1 MKKTIKSRRR
11 RDFFKGKVPQKPV
24 FLEEN
29 RPDQGAKRQ
38 QSPKKVSARKEHSGA
53 GMFPWLACSQVRE
66 QAVSPPATSRLPR
79 GRVFSFSVFG
89 EFRFRISVLTFFIV
103 MQVRSGKKS
112 CTGTA
117 GKGWKDRG
125 SGNKKTP
132 RNFQVKKNA

>member
-1 MKKTIKSRRR
+1 M
-11 RDFFKGKVPQKPV
+11 PQKPV

-89 EFRFRISVLTFFIV
+89 EFRFRISVLSFVIV
-103 MQVRSGKKS
+103 MQVRSGKKVVPVAPAKGGKIGDL
-112 CTGTA
+112 GT
-117 GKGWKDRG
+117 
-125 SGNKKTP
+125 
-132 RNFQVKKNA
+132 KKNTAKFPG